1 MSMAIELP
9 KVLIVGTVP
18 YNKKSTSRAFES
30 YFHGWDRDCLAQ
42 VFSNTR
48 TPVKGHCGSLYQ
60 ITDQRLVK
68 RRFDKSIEVGKR
80 FAYDELPD
88 EWLDDDLELGSFAF
102 DRLYAFGSRSTHV
115 THLMRKLVWREKYW
129 RTDDLDA
136 WLDGFRPDCVFLAFS
151 NDYFILEIAL
161 YVAEKFDVP
170 IVSAIGDDYYFEEK
184 KTASP
189 LYWLYKRT
197 YRSLVRRVF
206 EHGGSAVYI
215 GNKIRDKYNSA
226 FGLRGE
232 TVYLTSEATRR
243 PFRPINAEHPAIRYF
258 GNIRLG
264 RNKSLLE
271 LGRILGRLNP
281 SYHLEV
287 YSNETDSKQYQMF
300 ADEPTV
306 DFMGSVPYKVVL
318 EKTLESD
325 ILVVVEGFDKK
336 DVDITR
342 YSLST
347 KVADALASGAI
358 VVGFGNSDCGAIEYL
373 AETGC
378 CCVANEAAD
387 MQRKLEELF
396 SDVELQR
403 RLYNASGE
411 VVRMNH
417 TLENSNAVF
426 RGVVE
431 RAIEGYKHHE

>member
-1 MSMAIELP
+1 MVNEFP

-30 YFHGWDRDCLAQ
+30 YFHGWDKEHLVQ

-68 RRFDKSIEVGKR
+68 RRFDKRIKVGKR
-80 FAYDELPD
+80 YEYEELPD
-88 EWLDDDLELGSFAF
+88 EWLDDDLELGSSVFGK
-102 DRLYAFGSRSTHV
+102 LYAFGSRSSHI
-115 THLMRKLVWREKYW
+115 THLMRKFVWRERCW
-129 RTDDLDA
+129 HTDDLDA
-136 WLDGFRPDCVFLAFS
+136 WLDGFGPDCVFLAFS

-161 YVAEKFDVP
+161 YIAERFDVP
-170 IVSAIGDDYYFEEK
+170 IVSAIGDDYYFEER
-184 KTASP
+184 KTLSP

-232 TVYLTSEATRR
+232 TVYLTSEADRR
-243 PFRPINAEHPAIRYF
+243 PFRPIDVECPVIRYF

-264 RNKSLLE
+264 RNRSLFELGKV
-271 LGRILGRLNP
+271 LGRINP
-281 SYHLEV
+281 NYRLEV
-287 YSNETDSKQYQMF
+287 YSNETEQKQYQMLV
-300 ADEPTV
+300 DEPSV
-306 DFMGSVPYKVVL
+306 DFMGSVPYKTVL

-325 ILVVVEGFDKK
+325 VLVVVEGFDKR

-347 KVADALASGAI
+347 KVADALASGAM
-358 VVGFGNSDCGAIEYL
+358 VVGYGSSECGAIEYL

-378 CCVANEAAD
+378 CCVANNAAD
-387 MQRKLEELF
+387 LQRKIERLF
-396 SDVELQR
+396 GDVELQR
-403 RLYNASGE
+403 RLYNASAE

-417 TLENSNAVF
+417 TLENSNEVF
-426 RGVVE
+426 RGIVK
-431 RAIEGYKHHE
+431 RAIEGYVRHE

>member
-1 MSMAIELP
+1 MVNEFP

-30 YFHGWDRDCLAQ
+30 YFHGWDRERLAQ

-68 RRFDKSIEVGKR
+68 RRFDKRIKVGKR
-80 FAYDELPD
+80 YEYEELPD
-88 EWLDDDLELGSFAF
+88 EWLDNDLELGSSVFGK
-102 DRLYAFGSRSTHV
+102 LYAFGSRSSHI
-115 THLMRKLVWREKYW
+115 THLMRKFVWRERFW
-129 RTDDLDA
+129 HTDDLDA
-136 WLDGFRPDCVFLAFS
+136 WLDGFKPDCVFLAFS

-161 YVAEKFDVP
+161 YVAEKYDIP
-170 IVSAIGDDYYFEEK
+170 IVSAIGDDYYFEER
-184 KTASP
+184 KTLSP

-232 TVYLTSEATRR
+232 TVYLTSEADRR
-243 PFRPINAEHPAIRYF
+243 PFRPIDVECTVIRYF

-264 RNKSLLE
+264 RNQSLLE
-271 LGRILGRLNP
+271 LGKVLGRVN
-281 SYHLEV
+281 SNYRLEV
-287 YSNETDSKQYQMF
+287 YSNETDQKQYQMLV
-300 ADEPTV
+300 DEPSV
-306 DFMGSVPYKVVL
+306 DFMGSVPYKTVL
-318 EKTLESD
+318 DKTLESD
-325 ILVVVEGFDKK
+325 VLVVVEGFDKR

-347 KVADALASGAI
+347 KVADALASGVM
-358 VVGFGNSDCGAIEYL
+358 VVGYGSSECGAIEYL

-378 CCVANEAAD
+378 CCVANSAVDLQGMIE
-387 MQRKLEELF
+387 RLF
-396 SDVELQR
+396 GDVELQR
-403 RLYNASGE
+403 RLYKASGE

-431 RAIEGYKHHE
+431 RAIEGYVRHE

>member
-1 MSMAIELP
+1 MAAELP

-30 YFHGWDRDCLAQ
+30 YFHGWDKDCLAQ

-68 RRFDKSIEVGKR
+68 RRFDARINVGKR
-80 FAYDELPD
+80 YQYDELPD
-88 EWLDDDLELGSFAF
+88 EWLDDDLELGSSVFSK
-102 DRLYAFGSRSTHV
+102 LYAFGSRSSHI
-115 THLMRKLVWREKYW
+115 THLIRKVVWRERYW
-129 RTDDLDA
+129 HTDDLDA
-136 WLDGFRPDCVFLAFS
+136 WLDDFGPDCVFLAFS

-161 YVAEKFDVP
+161 YVAERFDVP
-170 IVSAIGDDYYFEEK
+170 IVSAIGDDYYFEQR
-184 KTASP
+184 KTVSP
-189 LYWLYKRT
+189 LYWLYKNS

-226 FGLRGE
+226 FGLHGE
-232 TVYLTSEATRR
+232 TVYLTSEAARR
-243 PFRPINAEHPAIRYF
+243 PFRPIDIEHPAIRYF

-264 RNKSLLE
+264 RNRSLLE
-271 LGRILGRLNP
+271 LGKVLGRINP
-281 SYHLEV
+281 DYRLEV
-287 YSNETDSKQYQMF
+287 YSNETDSKQYQML

-306 DFMGSVPYKVVL
+306 DFLGSVPYKTVL

-325 ILVVVEGFDKK
+325 VLVVVEGFDKK

-347 KVADALASGAI
+347 KVADALASGAM
-358 VVGFGNSDCGAIEYL
+358 VVGFGSSECGAIEYL

-378 CCVANEAAD
+378 CCVANNAAD
-387 MQRKLEELF
+387 LQRKIKELF
-396 SDVELQR
+396 GDVGLQR
-403 RLYNASGE
+403 HLYDASAE
-411 VVRMNH
+411 VVRANH

-431 RAIEGYKHHE
+431 SAIEGYVRHE

>member
-1 MSMAIELP
+1 MVNEFP

-30 YFHGWDRDCLAQ
+30 YFHGWDKEHLVQ

-68 RRFDKSIEVGKR
+68 RRFDKRIKVGKR
-80 FAYDELPD
+80 YEYEELPD
-88 EWLDDDLELGSFAF
+88 EWLDDDLELGSSVFGK
-102 DRLYAFGSRSTHV
+102 LYAFGSRSSHI
-115 THLMRKLVWREKYW
+115 THLMRKCVWRERYW
-129 RTDDLDA
+129 HTDDLDR
-136 WLDGFRPDCVFLAFS
+136 WLDDFRPDCVFLAFS

-161 YVAEKFDVP
+161 YIAERFDVP
-170 IVSAIGDDYYFEEK
+170 IVSAIGDDYYFEER
-184 KTASP
+184 KTLSP

-215 GNKIRDKYNSA
+215 GNKIREKYNSA

-232 TVYLTSEATRR
+232 TVYLTSEADRR
-243 PFRPINAEHPAIRYF
+243 PFRPIDVECPVIRYF

-264 RNKSLLE
+264 RNQSLLE
-271 LGRILGRLNP
+271 LGKVLGHINSNYR
-281 SYHLEV
+281 LEV
-287 YSNETDSKQYQMF
+287 YSNETDQKQYQMLV
-300 ADEPTV
+300 DEPAV
-306 DFMGSVPYKVVL
+306 DFMGSVPYKTVL
-318 EKTLESD
+318 DKTLESD
-325 ILVVVEGFDKK
+325 VLVVVEGFDKR

-347 KVADALASGAI
+347 KVADALASGAM
-358 VVGFGNSDCGAIEYL
+358 VVGYGSSECGAIEYL

-378 CCVANEAAD
+378 CCVANSAAD
-387 MQRKLEELF
+387 LQGKIERLF
-396 SDVELQR
+396 GDVELQR
-403 RLYNASGE
+403 RLYKASGE

-431 RAIEGYKHHE
+431 RAIEGYVRHE

>member
-1 MSMAIELP
+1 MAAELP

-30 YFHGWDRDCLAQ
+30 YFHGWERSRLAQ

-68 RRFDKSIEVGKR
+68 RMFNKRIEVGKR
-80 FAYDELPD
+80 FEYDELPD
-88 EWLDDDLELGSFAF
+88 EWLDDDLELGSSVFGK
-102 DRLYAFGSRSTHV
+102 LYAFGSRSSHI
-115 THLMRKLVWREKYW
+115 THLMRRAVWRESFW
-129 RTDDLDA
+129 HTDDLDA
-136 WLDGFRPDCVFLAFS
+136 WLDDFKPDCVFLAFS
-151 NDYFILEIAL
+151 NDYFILQIAL
-161 YVAEKFDVP
+161 YVAERFDVP
-170 IVSAIGDDYYFEEK
+170 IVSAIGDDYYFEEC
-184 KTASP
+184 KTVSP
-189 LYWLYKRT
+189 LYWLYKKT

-215 GNKIRDKYNSA
+215 GNKIRDKYNSS
-226 FGLRGE
+226 FGLQGE

-243 PFRPINAEHPAIRYF
+243 PFRPIDVERPAIRYF

-264 RNKSLLE
+264 RNQSLLE
-271 LGRILGRLNP
+271 LGKVLGRINP
-281 SYHLEV
+281 RYRLEV
-287 YSNETDSKQYQMF
+287 YSNETDPKQYQMLV
-300 ADEPTV
+300 DEPAV
-306 DFMGSVPYKVVL
+306 DFMGSVPYKTVL

-325 ILVVVEGFDKK
+325 VLVVVEGFDKK

-347 KVADALASGAI
+347 KVADALASGAM
-358 VVGFGNSDCGAIEYL
+358 VVGYGSPECGAIEYL

-378 CCVANEAAD
+378 CCVANDAAD
-387 MQRKLEELF
+387 LQRKIESLF
-396 SDVELQR
+396 GDAELQR
-403 RLYNASGE
+403 HLYDASSE
-411 VVRMNH
+411 VVRTNH

-431 RAIEGYKHHE
+431 KAIEGYVRHE

>member
-1 MSMAIELP
+1 MVNEFP

-30 YFHGWDRDCLAQ
+30 YFHGWDRERLAQ

-68 RRFDKSIEVGKR
+68 RRFDKRIKVGKR
-80 FAYDELPD
+80 YEYEELPD
-88 EWLDDDLELGSFAF
+88 EWLDNDLELGSSVFGK
-102 DRLYAFGSRSTHV
+102 LYAFGSRSSHI
-115 THLMRKLVWREKYW
+115 THLMRKFVWRERFW
-129 RTDDLDA
+129 HTDDLDA
-136 WLDGFRPDCVFLAFS
+136 WLDGFKPDCVFLAFS

-161 YVAEKFDVP
+161 YVAEKYDIP
-170 IVSAIGDDYYFEEK
+170 IVSAIGDDYYFEER
-184 KTASP
+184 KTLSP

-232 TVYLTSEATRR
+232 TVYLTSEADRR
-243 PFRPINAEHPAIRYF
+243 PFRPIDVECPVIRYF

-264 RNKSLLE
+264 RNQSLLE
-271 LGRILGRLNP
+271 LGKVLGRVN
-281 SYHLEV
+281 SNYRLEV
-287 YSNETDSKQYQMF
+287 YSNETDQKQYQMRV
-300 ADEPTV
+300 DEPSV
-306 DFMGSVPYKVVL
+306 DFMGSVPYKTVL
-318 EKTLESD
+318 DKTLESD
-325 ILVVVEGFDKK
+325 VLVVVEGFDKR

-347 KVADALASGAI
+347 KVADALASGVM
-358 VVGFGNSDCGAIEYL
+358 VVGYGSSECGAIEYL

-378 CCVANEAAD
+378 CCVANSAVDLQGMIE
-387 MQRKLEELF
+387 RLF
-396 SDVELQR
+396 GDVELQR
-403 RLYNASGE
+403 RLYKASGE

-431 RAIEGYKHHE
+431 RAIEGYVRHE

>member
-1 MSMAIELP
+1 MVNEFP

-30 YFHGWDRDCLAQ
+30 YFHGWDRERLAQ

-68 RRFDKSIEVGKR
+68 RRFDKRIKVGKR
-80 FAYDELPD
+80 YEYEELPD
-88 EWLDDDLELGSFAF
+88 EWLDNDLELGSSVFGK
-102 DRLYAFGSRSTHV
+102 LYAFGSRSSHI
-115 THLMRKLVWREKYW
+115 THLMRKFVWRERFW
-129 RTDDLDA
+129 HTDDLDA
-136 WLDGFRPDCVFLAFS
+136 WLDGFKPDCVFLAFS

-161 YVAEKFDVP
+161 YVAEKYDIP
-170 IVSAIGDDYYFEEK
+170 IVSAIGDDYYFEER
-184 KTASP
+184 KTLSP

-232 TVYLTSEATRR
+232 TVYLTSEADRR
-243 PFRPINAEHPAIRYF
+243 PFRPIDVECPVIRYF

-264 RNKSLLE
+264 RNQSLLE
-271 LGRILGRLNP
+271 LGKVLGRVN
-281 SYHLEV
+281 SNYRLEV
-287 YSNETDSKQYQMF
+287 YSNETDQKQYQMLV
-300 ADEPTV
+300 DEPAV
-306 DFMGSVPYKVVL
+306 DFMGSVPYKTVL
-318 EKTLESD
+318 DKTLESD
-325 ILVVVEGFDKK
+325 VLVVVEGFGKR

-347 KVADALASGAI
+347 KVADALASGVM
-358 VVGFGNSDCGAIEYL
+358 VVGYGSSECGAIEYL

-378 CCVANEAAD
+378 CCVANSAVDLQGMIE
-387 MQRKLEELF
+387 RLF
-396 SDVELQR
+396 GDVELQR
-403 RLYNASGE
+403 RLYKASGE

-431 RAIEGYKHHE
+431 RAIEGYVRHE

>member
-1 MSMAIELP
+1 MVNEFP

-30 YFHGWDRDCLAQ
+30 YFHGWDRERLAQ

-68 RRFDKSIEVGKR
+68 RRFDKRIKVGKR
-80 FAYDELPD
+80 YEYEELPD
-88 EWLDDDLELGSFAF
+88 EWLDNDLELGSSVFGK
-102 DRLYAFGSRSTHV
+102 LYAFGSRSSHI
-115 THLMRKLVWREKYW
+115 THLMRKFVWRERFW
-129 RTDDLDA
+129 HTDDLDA
-136 WLDGFRPDCVFLAFS
+136 WLDGFKPDCVFLAFS

-161 YVAEKFDVP
+161 YVAEKYDIP
-170 IVSAIGDDYYFEEK
+170 IVSAIGDDYYFEER
-184 KTASP
+184 KTFSP

-215 GNKIRDKYNSA
+215 GNKIRDKYKSA

-232 TVYLTSEATRR
+232 TVYLTSEADRR
-243 PFRPINAEHPAIRYF
+243 PFRPIDVECPVIRYF

-264 RNKSLLE
+264 RNQSLLE
-271 LGRILGRLNP
+271 LGKVLGRVN
-281 SYHLEV
+281 SNYRLEV
-287 YSNETDSKQYQMF
+287 YSNETDQKQYQMLV
-300 ADEPTV
+300 DEPSV
-306 DFMGSVPYKVVL
+306 DFMGSVPYKTVL
-318 EKTLESD
+318 DKTLESD
-325 ILVVVEGFDKK
+325 VLVVVEGFDKR

-347 KVADALASGAI
+347 KVADALASGVM
-358 VVGFGNSDCGAIEYL
+358 VVGYGSSECGAIEYL

-378 CCVANEAAD
+378 CCVANSAVDLQGMIE
-387 MQRKLEELF
+387 RLF
-396 SDVELQR
+396 GDVELQR
-403 RLYNASGE
+403 RLYKASGE

-431 RAIEGYKHHE
+431 RAIEGYVRHE

>member
-1 MSMAIELP
+1 MVNEFP

-30 YFHGWDRDCLAQ
+30 YFHGWDRERLAQ

-68 RRFDKSIEVGKR
+68 RRFDKCIKVGKR
-80 FAYDELPD
+80 YEYEELPD
-88 EWLDDDLELGSFAF
+88 EWLDNDLELGSSVFGK
-102 DRLYAFGSRSTHV
+102 LYAFGSRSSHI
-115 THLMRKLVWREKYW
+115 THLMRKFVWRERYW
-129 RTDDLDA
+129 HTDDLDA
-136 WLDGFRPDCVFLAFS
+136 WLDGFKPDCVFLAFS

-161 YVAEKFDVP
+161 YVAEKYDIP
-170 IVSAIGDDYYFEEK
+170 IVSAIGDDYYFEER
-184 KTASP
+184 KTLSP

-232 TVYLTSEATRR
+232 TVYLTSEADRR
-243 PFRPINAEHPAIRYF
+243 PFRPIDVECPVIRYF

-264 RNKSLLE
+264 RNQSLLE
-271 LGRILGRLNP
+271 LGKVLGRVN
-281 SYHLEV
+281 SNYRLEV
-287 YSNETDSKQYQMF
+287 YSNETDQKQYQMLV
-300 ADEPTV
+300 DEPAV
-306 DFMGSVPYKVVL
+306 DFMGSVPYKTVL
-318 EKTLESD
+318 DKTLESD
-325 ILVVVEGFDKK
+325 VLVVVEGFNKR
-336 DVDITR
+336 DVNITR

-347 KVADALASGAI
+347 KVADALASGVM
-358 VVGFGNSDCGAIEYL
+358 VVGYGSSECGAIEYL

-378 CCVANEAAD
+378 CCVANSAVDLQGKIE
-387 MQRKLEELF
+387 RLF
-396 SDVELQR
+396 GDVELQR
-403 RLYNASGE
+403 RLYKASGE

-431 RAIEGYKHHE
+431 RAIEGYVRHE

>member
-1 MSMAIELP
+1 MVNEFP

-30 YFHGWDRDCLAQ
+30 YFHGWDRERLAQ

-68 RRFDKSIEVGKR
+68 RRFDKRIKVGKR
-80 FAYDELPD
+80 YEYEELPD
-88 EWLDDDLELGSFAF
+88 EWLDNDLELGSSVFGK
-102 DRLYAFGSRSTHV
+102 LYAFGSRSSHI
-115 THLMRKLVWREKYW
+115 THLMRKFVWRERFW
-129 RTDDLDA
+129 HTDDLDA
-136 WLDGFRPDCVFLAFS
+136 WLDGFKPDCVFLAFS

-161 YVAEKFDVP
+161 YVAEKYDIP
-170 IVSAIGDDYYFEEK
+170 IVSAIGDDYYFEER
-184 KTASP
+184 KTLSP

-232 TVYLTSEATRR
+232 TVYLTSEADRR
-243 PFRPINAEHPAIRYF
+243 PFRPIDVECPVIRYF

-264 RNKSLLE
+264 RNQSLLE
-271 LGRILGRLNP
+271 LGKVLGRVN
-281 SYHLEV
+281 SNYRLEV
-287 YSNETDSKQYQMF
+287 YSNETDQKQYQMLV
-300 ADEPTV
+300 DEPSV
-306 DFMGSVPYKVVL
+306 DFMGSVPYKTVL
-318 EKTLESD
+318 DKTLESD
-325 ILVVVEGFDKK
+325 VLVVVEGFDKR

-347 KVADALASGAI
+347 KVADALASGVM
-358 VVGFGNSDCGAIEYL
+358 VVGYGSSECGAIEYL

-378 CCVANEAAD
+378 CCVANSAVDLQGMME
-387 MQRKLEELF
+387 RLF
-396 SDVELQR
+396 GDVELQR
-403 RLYNASGE
+403 RLYKASGE

-431 RAIEGYKHHE
+431 RAIEGYVRHE